1 MTANSIFPD
10 WMEKR
15 IEDERAQIELS
26 DDEGQSF
33 ALFVALDT
41 QWQRHAMTGLR
52 LGLDYGQI
60 EPAARML
67 GIAMTP
73 VRFMDLRLMEAA
85 ALNEFARAAR

>member
-15 IEDERAQIELS
+15 IEEERAMIELS
-26 DDEGQSF
+26 EDEGQSF
-33 ALFVALDT
+33 ALFAALDT
-41 QWQRHAMTGLR
+41 QWQRHAMTGMR

-67 GIAMTP
+67 KIEMTP
-73 VRFMDLRLMEAA
+73 ARFMDLRVMEAA